1 MNPWAGDWE
10 AGCPRTTEHEP
21 DRVNKLKAL
30 GNALV
35 PTIPYVL
42 LTLWDESEHAQWD

>member
-10 AGCPRTTEHEP
+10 DGVSRMTDKEP

-30 GNALV
+30 GNAIV
-35 PTIPYVL
+35 PQVAYVL
-42 LTLWDESEHAQWD
+42 LAAMLDADEGES